1 MKGSPLFY
9 YSLFISLP
17 PSPLSYISSPTLSC
31 LAGLRWPFPSI
42 SYLPPRLWPCRGLP
56 VFSRYSGAVLSCAF
70 TVGDDVGDNLLFPLL
85 QHRGRSWEKCDMRAA
100 GTKKRGIVVDAS
112 FRVGRKNYCEMMLR
126 NSFVAAWLGSTLK
139 ILLHHSI
146 VLVNLNVFLCSS
158 VMARY
163 LSYSATY
170 SKLAM

>member
-9 YSLFISLP
+9 YSLSIYLSIYLSLYISLYIYISIYLYISLYISIYLYISLYISLSLYISIYLP

-56 VFSRYSGAVLSCAF
+56 VFSRYSGGVLPCAF
-70 TVGDDVGDNLLFPLL
+70 AVGDDVGDNLLFPLL

-100 GTKKRGIVVDAS
+100 GTKKEAS
-112 FRVGRKNYCEMMLR
+112 WLMPL
-126 NSFVAAWLGSTLK
+126 FVWGERIT
-139 ILLHHSI
+139 
-146 VLVNLNVFLCSS
+146 
-158 VMARY
+158 AR
-163 LSYSATY
+163 
-170 SKLAM
+170 

>member
-1 MKGSPLFY
+1 MGENHSRFSPHFY
-9 YSLFISLP
+9 II
-17 PSPLSYISSPTLSC
+17 LSQYISPHSVLLSRPVAVVFH
-31 LAGLRWPFPSI
+31 LFLSASRW
-42 SYLPPRLWPCRGLP
+42 RPCRGLP
-56 VFSRYSGAVLSCAF
+56 VFSRYSGGVLPCAF
-70 TVGDDVGDNLLFPLL
+70 AVGDDVGDNLLFPLL

-146 VLVNLNVFLCSS
+146 VLVNLKVAFCSS
-158 VMARY
+158 DIARY
-163 LSYSATY
+163 LLYSA
-170 SKLAM
+170 M